1 LEISPR
7 RRNGE
12 VNAFSTADAISLEL
26 SGCSFILIVCARAAN
41 QRASAPRRFLEL
53 GHLIIAMAQNVLGVR
68 AKDPTRN
75 SMNTRQSISN
85 DNASAIIANDV
96 RTWAAD
102 PLTFRRDDA
111 GDRTVLR
118 IAGSLDA
125 ISTPE
130 MRAPLD
136 TVVAARRPMVEV
148 DLSSLR
154 SIDSSGVGA
163 IVSLYKRVRAQG
175 GSVTLQGL
183 GGQPLA
189 IFQLLRLDHVLAA

>member
-1 LEISPR
+1 MITSQTVSIE
-7 RRNGE
+7 N
-12 VNAFSTADAISLEL
+12 V
-26 SGCSFILIVCARAAN
+26 
-41 QRASAPRRFLEL
+41 SALL
-53 GHLIIAMAQNVLGVR
+53 
-68 AKDPTRN
+68 
-75 SMNTRQSISN
+75 
-85 DNASAIIANDV
+85 ANDV

-118 IAGSLDA
+118 IAGSFDA

-136 TVVAARRPMVEV
+136 TVVAARRPKIEV

-175 GSVTLQGL
+175 GSVRLQGL
-183 GGQPLA
+183 NGQPLA
-189 IFQLLRLDHVLAA
+189 IFQLLRLDRLLAA